1 MLRRLTAL
9 VGILLMLCTLASL
22 IWVVYLHRV
31 HATTTEP
38 DDTVEVIS
46 QLSVPNAEFRM
57 QKAEVRCVQH
67 SAFSI
72 LHSHIYMEES
82 LNV

>member
-1 MLRRLTAL
+1 MLRRLAAL

-46 QLSVPNAEFRM
+46 QLFPPS
-57 QKAEVRCVQH
+57 
-67 SAFSI
+67 
-72 LHSHIYMEES
+72 SHLYMEES